1 MNKDE
6 FVVNFAMKLKCIIS
20 KLWNLGETMDERD
33 VVRHLLWGMP
43 SKFNTLTL
51 SVEQYGDLDKVSLN
65 DVIGSFSVHE
75 LQLKEQES
83 REEE

>member
-6 FVVNFAMKLKCIIS
+6 FVVNFAMKLKRIIS

-75 LQLKEQES
+75 LQLKE
-83 REEE
+83 